1 MNQIDYL
8 DAIKVNHCLVSFSS
22 AKQVFYISLWN
33 GVLRDGK
40 VDDIDFHFIEAYNP
54 TIFNHSL
61 SFEINN
67 QNKNIILSKH
77 QLKHLYLLFITDR

>member
-1 MNQIDYL
+1 MNYIDSIL
-8 DAIKVNHCLVSFSS
+8 RNHCVVSFSES
-22 AKQVFYISLWN
+22 KSLFYISLWN

-40 VDDIDFHFIEAYNP
+40 VDDIDIHFIEAKNP

-77 QLKHLYLLFITDR
+77 QLKHLLTIFPQFH